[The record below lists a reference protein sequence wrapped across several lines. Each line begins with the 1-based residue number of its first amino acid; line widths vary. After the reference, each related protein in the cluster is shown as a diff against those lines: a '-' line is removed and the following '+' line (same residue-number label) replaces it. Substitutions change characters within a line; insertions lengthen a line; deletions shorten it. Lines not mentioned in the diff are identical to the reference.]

1 MRPHAALGLLLIA
14 CSAPAPDADSN
25 ASGPIHPV
33 VGKFWDIAR
42 NPNLGAY
49 DNGMLQQPIAFGIW
63 QALDGT
69 WQLWASI
76 RNTNV
81 GGNTR
86 LFAKWEAQRIASA
99 NWMEGGVAMVA
110 EVAFGEVPG
119 GLQAPHVTRL
129 GDSWH
134 MLYADLEEI
143 CHAVSADGKTF
154 QRVVQ
159 PATGASAV
167 FGEGPGMGT
176 RDPMLFV
183 APNEYRVYYT
193 AGEGADL
200 VRTSSDLA
208 TWSPAAVV
216 ARGGSAGVAP
226 GAAESPFVI
235 QPVAGGDFFL
245 FRTQRYGAD
254 AQTSVYRSP
263 NPFDF
268 GVDNDQF
275 LIGTLPLAAPEIIHY
290 DGQWFIA
297 ALRPDLQGIQMAS
310 LYWKHD

>member
-1 MRPHAALGLLLIA
+1 MRLHAALGLFIIA

-25 ASGPIHPV
+25 DSGPLRPV

-63 QALDGT
+63 QAGDGT

-86 LFAKWEAQRIASA
+86 LFARWEAPRIASA
-99 NWMEGGVAMVA
+99 NWMEGGVAMLA
-110 EVAFGEVPG
+110 EARSENWPEAFRRPTSRASATIGTCCTPIWRRSAMRSRRTERPSSG
-119 GLQAPHVTRL
+119 WLSRDGHERHVRRRSRHGHARSNALRRARRIPRLLHRGRGRRLRAHLARPRDVESTGRRGARRL
-129 GDSWH
+129 GRRQ
-134 MLYADLEEI
+134 LLRRRI
-143 CHAVSADGKTF
+143 AV
-154 QRVVQ
+154 RH
-159 PATGASAV
+159 PA
-167 FGEGPGMGT
+167 
-176 RDPMLFV
+176 R
-183 APNEYRVYYT
+183 R
-193 AGEGADL
+193 
-200 VRTSSDLA
+200 
-208 TWSPAAVV
+208 
-216 ARGGSAGVAP
+216 RGRLLP
-226 GAAESPFVI
+226 
-235 QPVAGGDFFL
+235 
-245 FRTQRYGAD
+245 FRTQRYGVD

-268 GVDNDQF
+268 GVDNDQY
-275 LIGTLPLAAPEIIHY
+275 LIGTLPIAAPEIIRY

>member
-1 MRPHAALGLLLIA
+1 MRPHAALGLLIIA

-25 ASGPIHPV
+25 DRGPLRPV

-63 QALDGT
+63 QAVDGT

-76 RNTNV
+76 RNTTV
-81 GGNTR
+81 GGSTR
-86 LFAKWEAQRIASA
+86 LFAKWEAQQIASA

-110 EVAFGEVPG
+110 DAAFGEVPG

-143 CHAVSADGKTF
+143 CHAVSPDGKNF
-154 QRVVQ
+154 QRVLQ
-159 PATGASAV
+159 PTTGISAV

-193 AGEGADL
+193 AGEGADF
-200 VRTSSDLA
+200 VRTSPDLA
-208 TWSPAAVV
+208 TWSPPAVV
-216 ARGGSAGVAP
+216 ARGGSAGIAP

-235 QPVAGGDFFL
+235 QPVEGGDFFL
-245 FRTQRYGAD
+245 FRTQRYGVD

-268 GVDNDQF
+268 GVDNDQYF
-275 LIGTLPLAAPEIIHY
+275 IGTLPV
-290 DGQWFIA
+290 
-297 ALRPDLQGIQMAS
+297 
-310 LYWKHD
+310 